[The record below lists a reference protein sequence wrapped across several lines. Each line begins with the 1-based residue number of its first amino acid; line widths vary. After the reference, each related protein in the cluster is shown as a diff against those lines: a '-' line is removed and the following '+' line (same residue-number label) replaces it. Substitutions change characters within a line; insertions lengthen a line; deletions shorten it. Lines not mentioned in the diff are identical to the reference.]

1 MDNHLHHLII
11 SAIPFLAILIWL
23 LKQQSIS
30 SFSRIGMIAVVCLIV
45 SLQTMPIHY
54 FHASHFD
61 LSQKHDCCLPI
72 PTVLSPFFNLSIPL
86 EKENTPYR
94 LQISRTLSPVFYSFN
109 NRAPP
114 VS

>member
-23 LKQQSIS
+23 LKQQSFS
-30 SFSRIGMIAVVCLIV
+30 SLSRIGMIVVVCLIV
-45 SLQTMPIHY
+45 SLQTLPIHY
-54 FHASHFD
+54 FHASHFA
-61 LSQKHDCCLPI
+61 LSEKHDCCLPI
-72 PTVLSPFFNLSIPL
+72 PTVISTFFDLEIPFS
-86 EKENTPYR
+86 KDNTAYQ
-94 LQISRTLSPVFYSFN
+94 LLILDESSQIYYSFN